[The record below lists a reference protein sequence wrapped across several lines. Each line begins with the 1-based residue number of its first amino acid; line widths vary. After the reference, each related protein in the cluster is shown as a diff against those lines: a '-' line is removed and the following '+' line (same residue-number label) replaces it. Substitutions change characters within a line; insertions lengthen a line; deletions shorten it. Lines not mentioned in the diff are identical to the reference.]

1 MSNRL
6 LRIRVSLKGRPVKS
20 YTFQQDVVTVGRHPE
35 ADIYLD
41 NPGVSRNH
49 VKLEMTT
56 KGMYA
61 AEDMGSANGTFLNDQ
76 LIKREFLM
84 NNDVLRVGKYTLW
97 IAYED
102 DRRGNPD
109 ANGKQAPEA
118 YEGTMVLSTEEL
130 ERIVDSSRE
139 AERTM
144 PASKQEPSFTQ
155 DTKKTEPAGAGTA
168 GAVFPSR
175 AFLSVMIVLAFLLGA
190 AAGSSATRMLL
201 P

>member
-6 LRIRVSLKGRPVKS
+6 LKIRVSLKGRPVKS
-20 YTFQQDVVTVGRHPE
+20 YTFQQDEVTVGRNPE
-35 ADIYLD
+35 ADIFLD

-61 AEDMGSANGTFLNDQ
+61 AEDLGSANGTFLNDQ

-97 IAYED
+97 IAYEE
-102 DRRGNPD
+102 DRRGSPD
-109 ANGKQAPEA
+109 GHAKPAPEA
-118 YEGTMVLSTEEL
+118 YEGTMVLSTEDL

-144 PASKQEPSFTQ
+144 SAKPEASFATG
-155 DTKKTEPAGAGTA
+155 DKKEETVAAGTA
-168 GAVFPSR
+168 GSVFPSR

>member
-6 LRIRVSLKGRPVKS
+6 LKIRVSLKGRPVNS
-20 YTFQQDVVTVGRHPE
+20 YTFQQDEVTVGRNPE
-35 ADIYLD
+35 ADIFLD

-61 AEDMGSANGTFLNDQ
+61 AEDLGSANGTFLNDQ

-97 IAYED
+97 IAYEE
-102 DRRGNPD
+102 DRRGSPD
-109 ANGKQAPEA
+109 ANAKPAPEA
-118 YEGTMVLSTEEL
+118 YEGTMVLSTEDL

-139 AERTM
+139 AERSMSAAPET
-144 PASKQEPSFTQ
+144 SFSSVE
-155 DTKKTEPAGAGTA
+155 KKEETVAAGTA
-168 GAVFPSR
+168 GSVFPSR